1 MNKPMLYGVGVA
13 VIGVAAGAAGAV
25 IASHY
30 AEANSPQYADVVNV
44 QPITQDNSVPQQ
56 QCRDIQ
62 VTHQQPASDSH
73 QLIGTGI
80 GAVVGGLLGNQV
92 GGGRGKTLATVAGA
106 VGGGYAGHQIEKS
119 RQRNDVTTTTERQ
132 CRTLREHKQ
141 RVVAYNVQY
150 RWNGQVQQVRMDQN
164 PGSRIEVKDGMPV
177 LPITTVQTP
186 SQGSTQ

>member
-13 VIGVAAGAAGAV
+13 VIGVAAGAV
-25 IASHY
+25 IGSHY
-30 AEANSPQYADVVNV
+30 AGANSPQYADVVNV
-44 QPITQDNSVPQQ
+44 QPITQGYTVPHQ

-62 VTHQQPASDSH
+62 VTHQRPVSDSH

-80 GAVVGGLLGNQV
+80 GAVVGGLLGHAV
-92 GGGRGKTLATVAGA
+92 GGGRGKTLTTVAGA

-119 RQRNDVTTTTERQ
+119 QQRNDVYTTTEHQ

-150 RWNGQVQQVRMDQN
+150 RWNGQVQQVRMDQD

-177 LPITTVQTP
+177 LPVTTVQAAT
-186 SQGSTQ
+186 QGNAQ

>member
-13 VIGVAAGAAGAV
+13 VIGVAAGAV

-30 AEANSPQYADVVNV
+30 AGANSPQYADVVNV
-44 QPITQDNSVPQQ
+44 QPITQDYTVPHQ

-62 VTHQQPASDSH
+62 VTHQRPASDSH
-73 QLIGTGI
+73 QLIGTGL
-80 GAVVGGLLGNQV
+80 GAVVGGLLGHAV
-92 GGGRGKTLATVAGA
+92 GGGRGKTLTTVAGA

-119 RQRNDVTTTTERQ
+119 QQRNDVYTTTEHQ

-150 RWNGQVQQVRMDQN
+150 RWNGQVQQVRMDQD
-164 PGSRIEVKDGMPV
+164 PGTRIEVKDGMPV
-177 LPITTVQTP
+177 LPVTTVQTAP
-186 SQGSTQ
+186 QGNAQ